1 MAKFR
6 TGKKRI
12 RFRFKLKYLLYL
24 LLIYISYS
32 ITMFFLSHKYIDL
45 DNEKFLKYMLSESNH
60 NLIYKYS
67 KLNFINKALSYF
79 TNVDVTSPISI
90 LNSSFSF
97 NEDESDEEDGSSLE
111 ELKKISQ
118 YIEDPFDSE
127 VSSPIV
133 YLYNTHQLENYSA
146 KNLEAYNVTPNVM
159 MASYILR
166 EKLNDEGIKTIVE
179 DGDVTAL
186 LSEKGWKYSRSY
198 RITRSLMEAKIL
210 EEPTLEYFIDVHRDS
225 VPRKS
230 TTLTTDNATYAK
242 VLFLVGLENPT
253 YEPNLELAKKLSS
266 MVNERV
272 PGLSKGV
279 LTKQGPDVNGVYN
292 QDFSPKVMLIEVGG
306 VDNTIEE
313 VNNTLEVVS
322 KVLAQYIKENK
333 NG

>member
-12 RFRFKLKYLLYL
+12 KFRFKLKYLIYL

-32 ITMFFLSHKYIDL
+32 ITTFFLSSKYINI
-45 DNEKFLKYMLSESNH
+45 DNQMFLKYILSESNH

-67 KLNFINKALSYF
+67 KINFINKTLSYF
-79 TNVDVTSPISI
+79 NKVDITNPISI
-90 LNSSFSF
+90 LNSSFSLK
-97 NEDESDEEDGSSLE
+97 DEEKGEDDNQSLI

-118 YIEDPFDSE
+118 YIEDPFESE

-146 KNLEAYNVTPNVM
+146 KNLEAYNITPNVM

-166 EKLNDEGIKTIVE
+166 EKLNDQGIKTIVE

-230 TTLTTDNATYAK
+230 TTLTTNNVTYAK

-253 YEPNLELAKKLSS
+253 YEPNLELAKKLSA
-266 MVNERV
+266 MVNEKV

-279 LTKQGPDVNGVYN
+279 LTKQGANVNGVYN

-322 KVLAQYIKENK
+322 KVLVQYIKENK